1 MKKGK
6 RGWGAAAAVLAL
18 GISTGASAAK
28 PFYVGSFEYVGTI
41 TSAGTFL
48 PTIPDAAT
56 GVSHRAVMT
65 FLPAD
70 ANGTSRYFFAGV
82 SGDATCKS
90 DVATLPVYLETEDD
104 GNGWEKGTYT
114 VDPVSG
120 ALKTTVSLT
129 RGLAQD
135 TNGSCG
141 LNDPRAA
148 SSAPARAFL
157 SPHKDYRSVR
167 GLKYN
172 DMVLTDATTGERAV
186 LRHVK
191 SKRKT
196 MVGAWEAPPAS
207 DSTIP
212 DPEAFLFFFDDGQY
226 YVVEAQHDRSGS
238 PACTNGGLQAGD
250 YVLGKPPTLLGK
262 IYSLSFENIK
272 ANTLG
277 FDCGVGPAASRPLTL
292 SLSFPDSQHAQ
303 LTRPDGSTS
312 LLTKLTSP

>member
-1 MKKGK
+1 MMKGVIKVGT
-6 RGWGAAAAVLAL
+6 AVALLAL
-18 GISTGASAAK
+18 VTSPRANAAK
-28 PFYVGSFEYVGTI
+28 PFYVGSFEFAGTI
-41 TSAGTFL
+41 TPAGVFL
-48 PTIPDAAT
+48 PAVPDAAS

-65 FLPAD
+65 LMPAD

-90 DVATLPVYLETEDD
+90 DVATLPLYLETEDD
-104 GNGWEKGTYT
+104 GNGWEKGNYV
-114 VDPVSG
+114 VDPVTG

-129 RGLAQD
+129 RNLAQD

-141 LNDPRAA
+141 LNDPLLAPT
-148 SSAPARAFL
+148 APARLFL

-172 DMVLTDATTGERAV
+172 DVVLTNAATGERSV

-196 MVGAWEAPPAS
+196 MIGAWEAVPAT
-207 DSTIP
+207 DATIP
-212 DPEAFLFFFDDGQY
+212 DPETFLFFFEDGGY

-250 YVLGKPPTLLGK
+250 YSFAKPSTLLGK
-262 IYSLSFENIK
+262 TYGLSFENIK

-277 FDCGVGPAASRPLTL
+277 FDCGVGPAASRPLNVTVT
-292 SLSFPDSQHAQ
+292 FPDSKHAQ
-303 LTRPDGSTS
+303 LVRPDGSTVV
-312 LLTKLTSP
+312 LNKLTSP